1 MTTSQEGVWVILLQ
15 DLALAAHWLSCLG
28 IPMTGWRAEIC
39 LVHTWAHQALTSLLG
54 NLVLWCW
61 PLLNMGWKEGFIPP
75 MYFQWSPSFFFF
87 SGAASTVSGFGSCTC
102 HDLPCFSVCSTC
114 REIWSILH
122 LIAWFYQ
129 PQVWGWPG
137 YHGDSLEL
145 HLDLQGVGR
154 GLVSEWFERE
164 AKDCMLHSHCG
175 FCVEPA

>member
-1 MTTSQEGVWVILLQ
+1 
-15 DLALAAHWLSCLG
+15 
-28 IPMTGWRAEIC
+28 MTGWRAEIC

-54 NLVLWCW
+54 NLVLATVEHRMERGIHSTYVF
-61 PLLNMGWKEGFIPP
+61 PVVPFL
-75 MYFQWSPSFFFF
+75 FFF

-102 HDLPCFSVCSTC
+102 HDLPCFNVCSTC

-122 LIAWFYQ
+122 LIAWFHQ

-137 YHGDSLEL
+137 CHGDSLEL

-154 GLVSEWFERE
+154 GLVSEWVERE
-164 AKDCMLHSHCG
+164 AKDCLLHSHCG